1 MKIQM
6 KLKSLKEYT
15 NEELILFLNRN
26 QVTCLSELSGIVSE
40 ILRRMNEIKPLFPNE
55 KESDWGNPLIP

>member
-1 MKIQM
+1 M

-26 QVTCLSELSGIVSE
+26 EVTELSRMAGIVSE
-40 ILRRMNEIKPLFPNE
+40 ILRRMNEIKPLLPKE
-55 KESDWGNPLIP
+55 VESDWANPLVP